1 MHFRNL
7 TDNGTQG
14 SNVKTVFSCCAG
26 EVIPLERLSNDVFSS
41 MILGDGFGVI
51 PSSGKF
57 TAPATGTV
65 KDVSESGCDVT
76 IKTAD
81 DIILIVSVGYD
92 ACDER
97 LKAECKVRPGD
108 HVTTSSVLW
117 NMEPGKKRSAKSITA
132 AVIVTN
138 SLTSPS
144 FNISYG
150 KISKAET
157 PVMTIML

>member
-1 MHFRNL
+1 MVMHFRNL
-7 TDNGTQG
+7 TDNDALGG
-14 SNVKTVFSCCAG
+14 NVKTVFSCCAG

-57 TAPATGTV
+57 TSPAAGTV

-76 IKTAD
+76 IKTDD
-81 DIILIVSVGYD
+81 DIILIVSIGYD
-92 ACDER
+92 ASDER
-97 LKAECKVRPGD
+97 LRAECNVRPGD
-108 HVTTSSVLW
+108 HVTVSSVLW
-117 NMEPGKKRSAKSITA
+117 NITQKKKKNITA

-144 FNISYG
+144 FNIRYG
-150 KISKAET
+150 VIKQADT
-157 PVMTIML
+157 PVMTILL